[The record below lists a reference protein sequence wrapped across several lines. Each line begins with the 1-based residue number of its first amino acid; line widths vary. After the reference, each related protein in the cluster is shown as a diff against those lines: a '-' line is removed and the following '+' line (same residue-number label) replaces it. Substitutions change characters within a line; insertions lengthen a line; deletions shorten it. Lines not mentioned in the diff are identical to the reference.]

1 MSATLHVI
9 SAGVQTSVQ
18 DVGRELARRY
28 GVPRGGAMDLL
39 ALIAANRL
47 VGNPTNA
54 AALEISGGGAI
65 FTLLRPTLL
74 ALTGADLGAELDGRP
89 LRPWVAELASAGA
102 TLSVTARRGGWG
114 ARAYLA
120 LAGGIEVPQLLGAR
134 ATYLAGGFGGLH
146 GRTLRA
152 GDRLHTGMAPQ
163 SCWSLV
169 GGQWPAHARPAY
181 GATPTLRFIPGPYDQ
196 TLEPDSLVAL
206 RTTMLRVGPT
216 SNRIGYRLEGLQL
229 RFTQPQSLPSFG
241 VLPGALQVPP
251 DGSPILLMAE
261 AQTVGGY
268 PVVGVVISPDLPLAA
283 QLLPG
288 DSLRLEAI
296 DQDEARAVQRQW
308 VSWLAAEPELDD
320 WSAQLALSG
329 ALP

>member
-1 MSATLHVI
+1 LSGTLQVI

-18 DVGRELARRY
+18 DGGRELARRY

-74 ALTGADLGAELDGRP
+74 ALAGADLGAELDGRP
-89 LRPWVAELASAGA
+89 VRPWVAELASAGA
-102 TLSVTARRGGWG
+102 TLTMSARRGGWG

-120 LAGGIEVPQLLGAR
+120 LAGGIEVPCLLGAR
-134 ATYLAGGFGGLH
+134 ATYLAGGFGGFQ
-146 GRTLRA
+146 GRALRA
-152 GDRLHTGMAPQ
+152 GDRLHTGMVPQ
-163 SCWSLV
+163 GRWSLA
-169 GGQWPAHARPAY
+169 GGAWPAHARPAY

-196 TLEPDSLVAL
+196 ALEPDSLAAL
-206 RTTMLRVGPT
+206 RTAMLRVGPT

-229 RFTQPQSLPSFG
+229 CFTQAQSLPSFG
-241 VLPGALQVPP
+241 VLPGAIQVPP
-251 DGSPILLMAE
+251 DGNPILLMAE

-268 PVVGVVISPDLPLAA
+268 PVVGVVITPDLPLAA

-288 DSLRLEAI
+288 DSLRLAAI
-296 DQDEARAVQRQW
+296 DQDEARAAQHLW
-308 VSWLAAEPELDD
+308 ASWLAAEPELDD
-320 WSAQLALSG
+320 WMVQLALSG
-329 ALP
+329 ELP